1 MGTSIALRI
10 ADVPVSRSTRTVRA
24 WRARAREKLMAKVVL
39 PTPPL
44 PDEIGMMRLMATGR
58 IRVYR
63 AETFCVRR
71 SLRGMNAQ
79 RRLSLVAIESVQS
92 MQIQLFRKLSLFA
105 ELDDREL
112 ASVAAVAK
120 TRRYAKDDVV
130 FHADESGDGFCLIR
144 EGQVKVTMI
153 SPEGKE
159 IILSILGPG
168 DFFGEMALL
177 DDEPRSA
184 TVVATEAL
192 DLITIWRSDFLQI
205 LAENFDITRKVL
217 AEISQR
223 LRTASNRIESLATMD
238 VYGRLARFFLD
249 LAKDQGKVLD
259 NGYVAV
265 TRPTHQA
272 IANMIGTSRET
283 VSRLIHDLM
292 RQNLLISEGKTI
304 YLKKTALDQ
313 FREEA

>member
-1 MGTSIALRI
+1 MHPA
-10 ADVPVSRSTRTVRA
+10 
-24 WRARAREKLMAKVVL
+24 
-39 PTPPL
+39 
-44 PDEIGMMRLMATGR
+44 
-58 IRVYR
+58 
-63 AETFCVRR
+63 F
-71 SLRGMNAQ
+71 
-79 RRLSLVAIESVQS
+79 
-92 MQIQLFRKLSLFA
+92 FRKFTLFA

-120 TRRYAKDDVV
+120 TRRYSRDDVI
-130 FHADESGDGFCLIR
+130 FHADESGDVFFLIR

-159 IILSILGPG
+159 IILSMLGPG

-184 TVVATEAL
+184 TIIATEPL
-192 DLITIWRSDFLQI
+192 EVVTIFRNDFLSI
-205 LAENFDITRKVL
+205 LNENFSITRKVL
-217 AEISQR
+217 AELSRR

-249 LAKDQGKVLD
+249 LAREQGKKLD

-265 TRPTHQA
+265 TRPTHQS

-292 RQNLLISEGKTI
+292 RQNLLLSEGKTI
-304 YLKKTALDQ
+304 YLRDTALDQ
-313 FREEA
+313 FRAEV

>member
-1 MGTSIALRI
+1 
-10 ADVPVSRSTRTVRA
+10 
-24 WRARAREKLMAKVVL
+24 
-39 PTPPL
+39 
-44 PDEIGMMRLMATGR
+44 
-58 IRVYR
+58 
-63 AETFCVRR
+63 
-71 SLRGMNAQ
+71 
-79 RRLSLVAIESVQS
+79 
-92 MQIQLFRKLSLFA
+92 MQGQNPSFRKFALFA

-112 ASVAAVAK
+112 AAIAAVAK
-120 TRRYAKDDVV
+120 ARRYAKDDVV
-130 FHADESGDGFCLIR
+130 FHADESGDIFCLIK

-159 IILSILGPG
+159 IILSMLGPG

-184 TVVATEAL
+184 TVIATEAL
-192 DLITIWRSDFLQI
+192 EVVTIWRTDFLQI
-205 LAENFDITRKVL
+205 LTENFSIAKKVL
-217 AEISQR
+217 AELSKR
-223 LRTASNRIESLATMD
+223 LRNASNRIESLATMD

-249 LAKDQGKVLD
+249 LARDQGKVLD

-265 TRPTHQA
+265 IRPTHQA

-292 RQNLLISEGKTI
+292 KQNLLLSEGKTI

-313 FREEA
+313 FRAEV